1 MCYPCPDFDTGPLP
15 PACGPGLPRGRPG
28 RRLRVHPVG
37 SSRLDTGNRQF
48 SISVMTRRRLLAIA
62 AAAAAV
68 GLTAQC
74 SIAPLITLA
83 ANRVV
88 LAEVFSSAG

>member
-1 MCYPCPDFDTGPLP
+1 
-15 PACGPGLPRGRPG
+15 
-28 RRLRVHPVG
+28 
-37 SSRLDTGNRQF
+37 
-48 SISVMTRRRLLAIA
+48 MTRRRLLAIA